1 MMSLKNRRK
10 RIVIKIQFT
19 LKGTA
24 HLENFGKKTVS
35 FGTSEMV
42 SLMRWKLRHA

>member
-1 MMSLKNRRK
+1 MMSLKNRWK
-10 RIVIKIQFT
+10 RIVINIQFT

-24 HLENFGKKTVS
+24 HLESFGQKTGS

-42 SLMRWKLRHA
+42 SLMRWKNFL